1 MNKKQKI
8 YNAIQWTWGLPQTLA
23 GLAVYL
29 AHRGCEHFDHNG
41 AKVTVWDSDKGL
53 SLGRYLFVPRSK
65 SGAKNVRAG
74 GNAAPGNKSA
84 AGADAA
90 DSHLLDHEYG
100 HSIQSLVL
108 GPTYLILIGLP
119 SFAWNHLGYFKDL
132 RRRKGIDYDSAVFEK
147 TATYL
152 GGRKK

>member
-1 MNKKQKI
+1 MSNKKQRI
-8 YNAIQWTWGLPQTLA
+8 YNTIQWTWGLPQTLA

-29 AHRGCEHFDHNG
+29 AHHRYEHFDHKG
-41 AKVTVWDSDKGL
+41 AKVTLWGSDKGL
-53 SLGRYLFVPRSK
+53 SLGKYLFVPKSK
-65 SGAKNVRAG
+65 T
-74 GNAAPGNKSA
+74 
-84 AGADAA
+84 A
-90 DSHLLDHEYG
+90 DSRLLDHEYG

-119 SFAWNHLGYFKDL
+119 SLAWNQLRYFKDL

-152 GGRKK
+152 GKRR